1 MPVRETTIHDLF
13 NAISCGVEEW
23 ALDGRVTYANPTR
36 EASLICPNEQRL
48 EQYAWD
54 TLPAESDRTHLREC
68 IQNACNN
75 EETLLPLA
83 VITRDQ
89 NGSEFPE
96 EIEWSRKR
104 DTQGQTVG
112 FIAIFHQ
119 NPVGLGRLLP
129 AYPSHN
135 QELDLLKA
143 INLSIAHDL
152 NSSLAVIV
160 ANAES
165 LRPQT
170 TLPDDPVRH
179 HREQILGA
187 CERAKGLVQ
196 HIQSVGYEPAESLQT
211 VALGSVVRQ
220 TVHWARTILPTSC
233 QIRCAIETPHDQIT
247 AFPRSLHR
255 LLEIFCLRVARILQG
270 VPATLHLRLRAQ
282 DLEAGVLKHFSGIL
296 SPGVCLNLTLT
307 LEAPTLPPHDLQT
320 VFEPYL
326 ALRMSGPGAASL
338 HLTMLH
344 GTNRQHQIPEADE
357 ALRTLWETATVN
369 QIVLEHQGALGLVQ
383 SETAPPQTTGIVLLL
398 PRDITARVATVQ
410 TQPVAETPTSSLD
423 PRARLLIAAP
433 NDEFP
438 LSFRERLEFLGY
450 EMELMTTASRVQIT
464 LQEATTTFDAAIV
477 YDSIAGSKT
486 QALLK
491 RMREL
496 QANLP
501 IIFCTRSPNKSSGV
515 QAIPE
520 ADEIIPSPK
529 NWREIDLAI
538 RRIRHEFPRPPA
550 GRKQAYPT
558 KSPSAGELPQ
568 TESPT

>member
-1 MPVRETTIHDLF
+1 MRETTIHDLF

-23 ALDGRVTYANPTR
+23 ALDGHVTYANPIR
-36 EASLICPNEQRL
+36 EKSLICPNGQRVG
-48 EQYAWD
+48 QYAWE
-54 TLPAESDRTHLREC
+54 TLSVVNDQTHLRER

-75 EETLLPLA
+75 DETLLPLA

-89 NGSEFPE
+89 HGSEFPE

-104 DTQGQTVG
+104 DTHGQTIG

-119 NPVGLGRLLP
+119 NPIGLGRFLP
-129 AYPSHN
+129 GHPEHN
-135 QELDLLKA
+135 QELALLKA

-170 TLPDDPVRH
+170 TLQDDPVRH
-179 HREQILGA
+179 HREQILEA
-187 CERAKGLVQ
+187 CERAKQLAQ
-196 HIQSVGYEPAESLQT
+196 HIQSVGYEPAEPLQP
-211 VALGSVVRQ
+211 VALGSIVRQ
-220 TVHWARTILPTSC
+220 AVHWARTVLPTSC
-233 QIRCAIETPHDQIT
+233 QIRCVIETQHDQIT

-255 LLEIFCLRVARILQG
+255 LLEIFCLRVARIL
-270 VPATLHLRLRAQ
+270 VAIPATLEMRLQ
-282 DLEAGVLKHFSGIL
+282 DHDLQATELKRFAGSL
-296 SPGVCLNLTLT
+296 SPGVCLCLTLT
-307 LEAPTLPPHDLQT
+307 LDSPALPAHDLQT

-326 ALRMSGPGAASL
+326 ALRKSGPGAASL

-344 GTNRQHQIPEADE
+344 GTNRQHPIPDADE

-369 QIVLEHQGALGLVQ
+369 QIVHEHQGSLGLAQ
-383 SETAPPQTTGIVLLL
+383 SENVPPHATGIILLL
-398 PRDITARVATVQ
+398 PRDKTTRAATAQTPSVAR
-410 TQPVAETPTSSLD
+410 TPASSLD

-433 NDEFP
+433 HNEFP

-450 EMELMTTASRVQIT
+450 EMELMTTASLVQVT

-477 YDSIAGSKT
+477 YDSIAGSQT
-486 QALLK
+486 HALLK
-491 RMREL
+491 QMREL
-496 QANLP
+496 QADLP
-501 IIFCTRSPNKSSGV
+501 IIFCTRSPNKFPGAQS
-515 QAIPE
+515 IPE

-550 GRKQAYPT
+550 SKKPAYPAQ
-558 KSPSAGELPQ
+558 SPSAGKLPQ
-568 TESPT
+568 TGGPA